1 MILSTL
7 IWYIV
12 KYFTYSRIIN
22 TIWRNLKLKST
33 GIVRKVDQLGRIVVP
48 KELRRTLDV
57 MEKDPLEIFVEDDL
71 IILKKYIPD
80 MTCQITGETSDT
92 NLKLVNGSFIVSRE
106 AAEQLIK
113 EIQTSLEH

>member
-1 MILSTL
+1 M
-7 IWYIV
+7 
-12 KYFTYSRIIN
+12 
-22 TIWRNLKLKST
+22 KST

-80 MTCQITGETSDT
+80 MTCQLTGETSDN
-92 NLKLVNGSFIVSRE
+92 NLKLANGSLILSRE
-106 AAEQLIK
+106 AAERLIK
-113 EIQTSLEH
+113 EIQTSFDS